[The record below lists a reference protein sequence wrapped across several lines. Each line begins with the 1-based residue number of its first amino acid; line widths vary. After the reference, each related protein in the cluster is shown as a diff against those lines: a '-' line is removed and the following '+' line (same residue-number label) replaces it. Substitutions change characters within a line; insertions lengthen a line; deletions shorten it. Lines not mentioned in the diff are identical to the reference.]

1 MVLIYKILSVFMYI
15 MFIPVFLF
23 AAIIMISAS
32 LIYFPLFYKLD
43 KICCRLIMSSLLIWP
58 RLNGVFPSD
67 GTYIIMMN
75 HSSFLDVFIFPLIP
89 KGAYSGVTAAENFKI
104 PVFSTIIK
112 RIQAIPVE
120 RKNRFAAIESIKKA
134 EEVLKKGVHIGIL
147 PEGTRTVDGTVRDMK
162 KGGFHMAI
170 NTGISIIPVGVSGAF
185 DFKPKNRWWFRPGA
199 IAINIGDAINP
210 NIYDELGIDGLKN
223 RVERELKT
231 LSGGIHEVK

>member
-1 MVLIYKILSVFMYI
+1 MYI

-23 AAIIMISAS
+23 AATIMIAAS
-32 LIYFPLFYKLD
+32 LLYLPLFYKID

-58 RLNGVFPSD
+58 RLNGTFPSD

-75 HSSFLDVFIFPLIP
+75 HSSFIDVFIFPLIP
-89 KGAYSGVTAAENFKI
+89 MGIYSGVTAVENFKI
-104 PVFSTIIK
+104 PVFSTIMK

-147 PEGTRTVDGTVRDMK
+147 PEGTRTVDGNIGDMK

-185 DFKPKNRWWFRPGA
+185 NFKPKNRWWFRPGP
-199 IAINIGDAINP
+199 IHINIGDAINP
-210 NIYDELGIDGLKN
+210 NIYSNLGVDGLINK
-223 RVERELKT
+223 VEQTIKT
-231 LSGGIHEVK
+231 LSGEANEFE